1 MSEHQPFEA
10 MKQFDDAGV
19 EYWSARAFAKTLE
32 YSEYRH
38 FLPVIKKAVESCVAS
53 GQLESDHFEEILAM
67 VRIGSGARRKTLP
80 LRLLSGRAK
89 W

>member
-10 MKQFDDAGV
+10 MKQFDDAGI
-19 EYWSARAFAKTLE
+19 EYWSARALAKVLE
-32 YSEYRH
+32 YSGYRH

-67 VRIGSGARRKTLP
+67 GVYRTGGKSVSGNAN
-80 LRLLSGRAK
+80 GR
-89 W
+89 